1 MPRSVFGVG
10 VYLSGGSW
18 GLHVLHNRFLH
29 HPVAPAGDRGPS
41 QGMAGVLHV
50 QTALGGGPG
59 IRASRELGAARLP
72 ALLEDAEIS
81 DNEFDGPT
89 IAVLV
94 LAHLGSVRIS
104 DNTARNC
111 SVGVA
116 LFDEVAVSSLDLAGE
131 YRLPAGAPQAVN
143 EMRSVYAAALR
154 DPLLAHLLLLG
165 ATFPLPDVPG
175 WSPAG
180 AAHID
185 VNKIKTLRT
194 DATDVQRAAMTRL
207 VGRLVAEQSPGAAA
221 PAEPAKASTR
231 RRATTADF
239 NAERE
244 PSALSKQMLDAL
256 SSLAELAR
264 IGPSTVTLDAALQV
278 ERNTIDCTVPVA
290 NAATIGSALYVL
302 FQNKDNR
309 RPTTATVGDNR
320 LSSRNFITAAVSGLG
335 AVTVTGNIVV
345 GQRSDQAIA
354 LAVGNVEAAAITG
367 NVVAGRALLPVNR
380 PFPAPLDT
388 WLPLNTI
395 V

>member
-1 MPRSVFGVG
+1 
-10 VYLSGGSW
+10 
-18 GLHVLHNRFLH
+18 
-29 HPVAPAGDRGPS
+29 
-41 QGMAGVLHV
+41 
-50 QTALGGGPG
+50 
-59 IRASRELGAARLP
+59 
-72 ALLEDAEIS
+72 
-81 DNEFDGPT
+81 
-89 IAVLV
+89 
-94 LAHLGSVRIS
+94 
-104 DNTARNC
+104 
-111 SVGVA
+111 
-116 LFDEVAVSSLDLAGE
+116 
-131 YRLPAGAPQAVN
+131 
-143 EMRSVYAAALR
+143 
-154 DPLLAHLLLLG
+154 
-165 ATFPLPDVPG
+165 
-175 WSPAG
+175 
-180 AAHID
+180 
-185 VNKIKTLRT
+185 
-194 DATDVQRAAMTRL
+194 
-207 VGRLVAEQSPGAAA
+207 
-221 PAEPAKASTR
+221 
-231 RRATTADF
+231 
-239 NAERE
+239 
-244 PSALSKQMLDAL
+244 MLDAL

-302 FQNKDNR
+302 FQNKENR

>member
-1 MPRSVFGVG
+1 
-10 VYLSGGSW
+10 
-18 GLHVLHNRFLH
+18 
-29 HPVAPAGDRGPS
+29 
-41 QGMAGVLHV
+41 
-50 QTALGGGPG
+50 
-59 IRASRELGAARLP
+59 
-72 ALLEDAEIS
+72 
-81 DNEFDGPT
+81 
-89 IAVLV
+89 
-94 LAHLGSVRIS
+94 
-104 DNTARNC
+104 
-111 SVGVA
+111 
-116 LFDEVAVSSLDLAGE
+116 
-131 YRLPAGAPQAVN
+131 
-143 EMRSVYAAALR
+143 MRSVYAAALR
-154 DPLLAHLLLLG
+154 DPMLAHLLLLG
-165 ATFPLPDVPG
+165 ATFPLPDLTD

-180 AAHID
+180 AAYID

-207 VGRLVAEQSPGAAA
+207 VGRIVAEQSPGAAA
-221 PAEPAKASTR
+221 AAAPAKASAR
-231 RRATTADF
+231 RRATITDF

-244 PSALSKQMLDAL
+244 PSALSKGMIDAL
-256 SSLAELAR
+256 TSLAELAR

-302 FQNKDNR
+302 FQNKENR